1 MTSGTS
7 EKQDSNSTF
16 DLLKSPLFLALVLLS
31 LAYFPILREYLAQ
44 QWSREYYQFFPFALA
59 TTFWFATSRA
69 AGNPDLPGSQLR
81 QSCRAV
87 VFVGG
92 SALTLGGALGHS
104 PLVGFLGF
112 VLYLGLLLDLWREQC
127 VARRLCYTLL
137 PTLLVIRPPF
147 SFDETAIQYLQQL
160 TSSFASDFLNALRID
175 HILIGNVIQPMTG
188 PALLVEEACS
198 GVQSLF
204 TVMFIAAFIGVSREY
219 SVVRTLLL
227 ISSAVFWALLM
238 NIGRVMAIAIA
249 QTQLSIDLT
258 AGWRHDAVG
267 YAAMLAAIPLLLSTD
282 RFIQFLFGGIPDDP
296 RIFERINPFVSSW
309 NLLFTAP
316 SSARK
321 KSGSSLSSEPE
332 SIPWSTN
339 PKLHK
344 AVAVASIVIAALC
357 VLPAWILPGFLR

>member
-1 MTSGTS
+1 MNSVSS
-7 EKQDSNSTF
+7 ETQDPGLPAG
-16 DLLKSPLFLALVLLS
+16 LLKSPLFLAFTLLS
-31 LAYFPILREYLAQ
+31 VCFFPVLREYLSQ
-44 QWSREYYQFFPFALA
+44 LWGREYYQFFPFALA
-59 TTFWFATSRA
+59 TTFWFAISRA
-69 AGNPDLPGSQLR
+69 TRMPDLPASPLH
-81 QSCRAV
+81 QSCRAA
-87 VFVGG
+87 VFLCG
-92 SALTLGGALGHS
+92 SVLTLWASLRHS

-112 VLYLGLLLDLWREQC
+112 VLYIGLLLDQWKEQA
-127 VARRLCYTLL
+127 VARRLFYTLL

-147 SFDETAIQYLQQL
+147 NFDETAIQYLQQL

-249 QTQLSIDLT
+249 QTQLSLDLT

-267 YAAMLAAIPLLLSTD
+267 YAAMLLAIPLLLSTD

-296 RIFERINPFVSSW
+296 RIYERINPFVSSW

-316 SSARK
+316 SRARK
-321 KSGSSLSSEPE
+321 KSESLPRTEANLGAWAALP
-332 SIPWSTN
+332 T
-339 PKLHK
+339 KHK
-344 AVAVASIVIAALC
+344 AIILTSIVIAALC

>member
-1 MTSGTS
+1 MSSGPS
-7 EKQDSNSTF
+7 EKQVSLSATE
-16 DLLKSPLFLALVLLS
+16 LLKSPLVRSLALLLM
-31 LAYFPILREYLAQ
+31 AYFPILREYLSQ
-44 QWSREYYQFFPFALA
+44 LWTREYYQFFPFALA
-59 TTFWFATSRA
+59 TTLWFACFRA
-69 AGNPDLPGSQLR
+69 NHVPDLLGTRLR
-81 QSCRAV
+81 QTCRAI
-87 VFVGG
+87 VFL
-92 SALTLGGALGHS
+92 SASLLTLGGSLGHS
-104 PLVGFLGF
+104 PLIGFLGF
-112 VLYLGLLLDLWREQC
+112 VLYLGLLLDLWQEQG

-137 PTLLVIRPPF
+137 PTLLIIRPPF
-147 SFDETAIQYLQQL
+147 NFDETAIQYLQQL

-249 QTQLSIDLT
+249 QTQFSLDLT

-267 YAAMLAAIPLLLSTD
+267 YTAMLLAIPLLLSTD

-296 RIFERINPFVSSW
+296 RIYERINPFVSSW

-316 SSARK
+316 STGRK
-321 KSGSSLSSEPE
+321 KSNASLTVQADA
-332 SIPWSTN
+332 IPWSAMPTR
-339 PKLHK
+339 HK
-344 AVAVASIVIAALC
+344 AVVLASIVIAALC